1 MDRTRELRAGVLIVL
16 IGLLAY
22 GNVPG
27 NAFHYDDSHSILE
40 NLHIR
45 SLENMPRF
53 FSDPETFS
61 GLSDVRMYRPLIVL
75 SFALNYA
82 LGQYDPIG
90 YHLVNV
96 FLHVI
101 NGLSLWLLA
110 RALKM
115 CPPAA
120 LLAGLVFVAHP
131 VLGEPVNYIS
141 SRSSLMA
148 TARSATTRVR
158 MLHGRTLR

>member
-1 MDRTRELRAGVLIVL
+1 
-16 IGLLAY
+16 
-22 GNVPG
+22 
-27 NAFHYDDSHSILE
+27 
-40 NLHIR
+40 
-45 SLENMPRF
+45 MPRF

-61 GLSDVRMYRPLIVL
+61 GLSDVRMYRPLLVL

-110 RALKM
+110 RALQM
-115 CPPAA
+115 RPSTA
-120 LLAGLVFVAHP
+120 L
-131 VLGEPVNYIS
+131 
-141 SRSSLMA
+141 M
-148 TARSATTRVR
+148 
-158 MLHGRTLR
+158 

>member
-1 MDRTRELRAGVLIVL
+1 MTDRTGELRAGVLIVL
-16 IGLLAY
+16 VGLLAY

-40 NLHIR
+40 NPHIR

-61 GLSDVRMYRPLIVL
+61 GLSDVRMYRPLLVL

-110 RALKM
+110 RALQM
-115 CPPAA
+115 RPSTA
-120 LLAGLVFVAHP
+120 LLAGLLFVVHP

-141 SRSSLMA
+141 SRS
-148 TARSATTRVR
+148 
-158 MLHGRTLR
+158 

>member
-1 MDRTRELRAGVLIVL
+1 M
-16 IGLLAY
+16 
-22 GNVPG
+22 
-27 NAFHYDDSHSILE
+27 
-40 NLHIR
+40 
-45 SLENMPRF
+45 
-53 FSDPETFS
+53 
-61 GLSDVRMYRPLIVL
+61 L

-110 RALKM
+110 RFKDASTGGA
-115 CPPAA
+115 P
-120 LLAGLVFVAHP
+120 AGLVFVAHP

-148 TARSATTRVR
+148 TPWLYGRLSSTFRGDRPGGLEWPMVHVAVQVECDCISRLTAT
-158 MLHGRTLR
+158 